1 MLPNKATANANLCP
15 EEQSHVTI
23 ELSKEIRSDAITSIQ
38 RYFQE
43 NMPEPVGNMAA
54 SLLLNYFVE
63 EVGPAIYNQA
73 IADAQ
78 ARIQQRLSD
87 LEGDLYVPEFQHW
100 PNFDRKRKKER

>member
-1 MLPNKATANANLCP
+1 MLSFAFRA
-15 EEQSHVTI
+15 SHLKV
-23 ELSKEIRSDAITSIQ
+23 ELSKEARSDAITSIQ

-43 NMPEPVGNMAA
+43 NMPEPIGNMAA
-54 SLLLNYFVE
+54 GLLLNYFVE

-87 LEGDLYVPEFQHW
+87 IEDELYAPEFQYW
-100 PNFDRKRKKER
+100 TNIDRKRKKQG

>member
-1 MLPNKATANANLCP
+1 MLSFAFRA
-15 EEQSHVTI
+15 SHLKI
-23 ELSKEIRSDAITSIQ
+23 ELSKEARADAITSIQ

-43 NMPEPVGNMAA
+43 NMPEPIGNMAA
-54 SLLLNYFVE
+54 GLLLNYFVE

-87 LEGDLYVPEFQHW
+87 IEDGLYAPEFQYW
-100 PNFDRKRKKER
+100 PNIDRKRKKQG